1 MYNSAKFSLC
11 TVIGS
16 PINLQRFF
24 YGNHFGFGCPELSYR
39 GGTHMFFSKTAH
51 LDHATQHHAQQR
63 LSTLLCFF
71 SLGLSTA
78 AWAPLIPYAQQR
90 LHLNHADFGTLLLSI
105 GLGSMIA
112 MPATGLLIQKVGCRA
127 IISVAILLLLMIL
140 PTFALSNSIIIM
152 SVALFLFGTA
162 AGSLGVAINLQAV
175 IVEKNST
182 KSMMSQFHGMCSL
195 GGLAGV
201 MTVTALLAM
210 GISPLMSALAICSL
224 LVIIGLI
231 AVPHSLSEI
240 EKDKKINPEEIH
252 NKTRKFP
259 SPLVLLMG
267 LVCFI
272 AFLSEGSA
280 MDWSGIYLVSEYGLK
295 PAFAGLAYTF
305 FAIAMTI
312 GRFAGHHLQRM
323 LGEKN
328 IIIYSA
334 ICASLGLF
342 TVVMAPHW
350 IVVLLGY
357 SLLGLGSS
365 NIVPVMF
372 SRVGRQNVMPKAA
385 ALSCV
390 STMAYSGSL
399 LGPAL
404 VGLTSEIMGLS
415 LVFGMIAALLML
427 ITFLNHFTQVK
438 AS

>member
-1 MYNSAKFSLC
+1 MFS
-11 TVIGS
+11 
-16 PINLQRFF
+16 
-24 YGNHFGFGCPELSYR
+24 
-39 GGTHMFFSKTAH
+39 SKTAH
-51 LDHATQHHAQQR
+51 LDHAKQHHAQR

-90 LHLNHADFGTLLLSI
+90 LHLNHADFGMLLLSI

-127 IISVAILLLLMIL
+127 VISVALLLLLLVL
-140 PTFALSNSIIIM
+140 PTFALSSSVLIM

-175 IVEKNST
+175 IVEKNSA
-182 KSMMSQFHGMCSL
+182 KNMMSQFHGMCSL

-201 MTVTALLAM
+201 MTVTALLAI
-210 GISPLMSALAICSL
+210 GVSPLLSALAICIL
-224 LVIIGLI
+224 LVIISLI
-231 AVPHSLSEI
+231 AVPNSLSEI
-240 EKDKKINPEEIH
+240 ENDKKINSAEIQ
-252 NKTRKFP
+252 NKPGKLP
-259 SPLVLLMG
+259 SPLILLIG

-280 MDWSGIYLVSEYGLK
+280 MDWSGIYLVSEYDLK

-305 FAIAMTI
+305 FAIAMTA
-312 GRFAGHHLQRM
+312 GRFAGHYLQKI

-328 IIIYSA
+328 IIVYGA

-350 IVVLLGY
+350 MVVLFGY
-357 SLLGLGSS
+357 SLLGLGCS

-404 VGLTSEIMGLS
+404 VGMTSEMMGLT

-427 ITFLNHFTQVK
+427 IAFLNHFTQVK
-438 AS
+438 IS

>member
-1 MYNSAKFSLC
+1 
-11 TVIGS
+11 
-16 PINLQRFF
+16 
-24 YGNHFGFGCPELSYR
+24 
-39 GGTHMFFSKTAH
+39 MFLTKTAH
-51 LDHATQHHAQQR
+51 LDHATQHSAQR
-63 LSTLLCFF
+63 LSTLLSFF

-90 LHLNHADFGTLLLSI
+90 LHLNHADFGTLLLCI
-105 GLGSMIA
+105 GAGSMLA

-127 IISVAILLLLMIL
+127 IISVAVLLLLMVL
-140 PTFALSNSIIIM
+140 PTFALSSSILIM
-152 SVALFLFGTA
+152 AIALFLFGTA

-175 IVEKNST
+175 IVEKNSA

-201 MTVTALLAM
+201 MTVTALLAA
-210 GISPLMSALAICSL
+210 GVSPLMSALAICL
-224 LVIIGLI
+224 LLMVLSVM
-231 AVPHSLSEI
+231 AVPNSLAVI
-240 EKDKKINPEEIH
+240 EKEAKNDTTEVES
-252 NKTRKFP
+252 KTKKFP
-259 SPLVLLMG
+259 SPLIILMG

-280 MDWSGIYLVSEYGLK
+280 MDWSGIYLINEYGVK
-295 PAFAGLAYTF
+295 PALAGLAYTC
-305 FAIAMTI
+305 FAIAMTS
-312 GRFAGHHLQRM
+312 GRFAGHYLIKA

-334 ICASLGLF
+334 VCAALGLF
-342 TVVMAPHW
+342 TVVVAPHW

-357 SLLGLGSS
+357 ALLGWGCS

-372 SRVGRQNVMPKAA
+372 SRVGRQSVMSKAA

-390 STMAYSGSL
+390 SIMAYTGSL

-404 VGLTSEIMGLS
+404 VGISSEMMGLS
-415 LVFGMIAALLML
+415 VVFGFIATLLL
-427 ITFLNHFTQVK
+427 TIAFLNRFTQVK

>member
-1 MYNSAKFSLC
+1 MPK
-11 TVIGS
+11 
-16 PINLQRFF
+16 
-24 YGNHFGFGCPELSYR
+24 LSYR
-39 GGTHMFFSKTAH
+39 GGSHMFSSKTAH
-51 LDHATQHHAQQR
+51 LDHAKQHHAQR

-90 LHLNHADFGTLLLSI
+90 LHLNHADFGMLLLSI

-127 IISVAILLLLMIL
+127 VISVALLLLLLVL
-140 PTFALSNSIIIM
+140 PTFALSSSVLIM

-175 IVEKNST
+175 IVEKNSA
-182 KSMMSQFHGMCSL
+182 KNMMSQFHGMCSL

-201 MTVTALLAM
+201 MTVTALLAI
-210 GISPLMSALAICSL
+210 GVSPLLSALAICIL
-224 LVIIGLI
+224 LVIISLI
-231 AVPHSLSEI
+231 AVPNSLSEI
-240 EKDKKINPEEIH
+240 ENDKKINSAEIQ
-252 NKTRKFP
+252 NKPGKLP
-259 SPLVLLMG
+259 SPLILLIG

-305 FAIAMTI
+305 FAIAMTA
-312 GRFAGHHLQRM
+312 GRFAGHYLQKI

-328 IIIYSA
+328 IIVYSA

-350 IVVLLGY
+350 MVVLFGY
-357 SLLGLGSS
+357 SLLGLGCS

-372 SRVGRQNVMPKAA
+372 SRVGHQNVMPKAA

-404 VGLTSEIMGLS
+404 VGMTSEMMGLT

-427 ITFLNHFTQVK
+427 IAFLNHFTQVK
-438 AS
+438 TS

>member
-1 MYNSAKFSLC
+1 
-11 TVIGS
+11 
-16 PINLQRFF
+16 
-24 YGNHFGFGCPELSYR
+24 
-39 GGTHMFFSKTAH
+39 MFFSKTAH

-152 SVALFLFGTA
+152 SIVLFLFGTA

-201 MTVTALLAM
+201 MTVTALLAL
-210 GISPLMSALAICSL
+210 GISPLMSTLAICSL

-240 EKDKKINPEEIH
+240 EKDKKINPAGIE
-252 NKTRKFP
+252 NKARKFP

>member
-1 MYNSAKFSLC
+1 
-11 TVIGS
+11 
-16 PINLQRFF
+16 
-24 YGNHFGFGCPELSYR
+24 
-39 GGTHMFFSKTAH
+39 MFLTKTAH
-51 LDHATQHHAQQR
+51 LDHATQHSAQR
-63 LSTLLCFF
+63 LSTLLSFF

-90 LHLNHADFGTLLLSI
+90 LHLNHADFGTLLLCI
-105 GLGSMIA
+105 GAGSMLA

-127 IISVAILLLLMIL
+127 IISVAVLLLLMVL
-140 PTFALSNSIIIM
+140 PTFALTSSILIM
-152 SVALFLFGTA
+152 AIALFLFGTA

-175 IVEKNST
+175 IVEKNSA

-201 MTVTALLAM
+201 MTVTALLAV
-210 GISPLMSALAICSL
+210 GVSPLMSTLAICLL
-224 LVIIGLI
+224 LVVLSLI
-231 AVPHSLSEI
+231 AVPNSLAVI
-240 EKDKKINPEEIH
+240 EKEP
-252 NKTRKFP
+252 KTDTTEVKSKTKKFP
-259 SPLVLLMG
+259 SPLIILMG

-280 MDWSGIYLVSEYGLK
+280 MDWSGIYLINEYGVK
-295 PAFAGLAYTF
+295 PALAGLAYTC
-305 FAIAMTI
+305 FAIAMTS
-312 GRFAGHHLQRM
+312 GRFAGHYLIKA

-334 ICASLGLF
+334 VCAALGLF
-342 TVVMAPHW
+342 TVVVAPHW

-357 SLLGLGSS
+357 ALLGLGCS

-372 SRVGRQNVMPKAA
+372 SRVGRQSVMSKAA

-390 STMAYSGSL
+390 STMAYTGSL

-404 VGLTSEIMGLS
+404 VGISSEMMGLS
-415 LVFGMIAALLML
+415 VVFGFIATLLL
-427 ITFLNHFTQVK
+427 TIAFLNRFTQVK

>member
-1 MYNSAKFSLC
+1 
-11 TVIGS
+11 
-16 PINLQRFF
+16 
-24 YGNHFGFGCPELSYR
+24 
-39 GGTHMFFSKTAH
+39 MFLTKTAH
-51 LDHATQHHAQQR
+51 LDHATQHSAQR
-63 LSTLLCFF
+63 LSTLLSFF

-90 LHLNHADFGTLLLSI
+90 LHLNHADFGTLLLCI
-105 GLGSMIA
+105 GAGSMLA

-127 IISVAILLLLMIL
+127 IISVAVLLLLMVL
-140 PTFALSNSIIIM
+140 PTFALTSSILIM
-152 SVALFLFGTA
+152 TVALFLFGTA

-201 MTVTALLAM
+201 ITVTALLAV
-210 GISPLMSALAICSL
+210 GVSPLMSALAICLL
-224 LVIIGLI
+224 LVVLSVM
-231 AVPHSLSEI
+231 AVPNSLAVI
-240 EKDKKINPEEIH
+240 KKEP
-252 NKTRKFP
+252 KTDTAEVESKTKKFP
-259 SPLVLLMG
+259 SPLIILMG

-280 MDWSGIYLVSEYGLK
+280 MDWSGIYLINEYGVK
-295 PAFAGLAYTF
+295 PALAGLAYTC
-305 FAIAMTI
+305 FAIAMTS
-312 GRFAGHHLQRM
+312 GRFAGQYLIKA

-334 ICASLGLF
+334 VCAALGLF
-342 TVVMAPHW
+342 TVVVAPHW

-357 SLLGLGSS
+357 ALLGLGCS

-372 SRVGRQNVMPKAA
+372 SRVGRQNVMSKAA

-390 STMAYSGSL
+390 STMAYTGSL

-404 VGLTSEIMGLS
+404 VGITSEMMGLS
-415 LVFGMIAALLML
+415 VVFGFIATLLL
-427 ITFLNHFTQVK
+427 TIAFLNHFTQVK
-438 AS
+438 TA

>member
-1 MYNSAKFSLC
+1 MSKLA
-11 TVIGS
+11 
-16 PINLQRFF
+16 
-24 YGNHFGFGCPELSYR
+24 YR
-39 GGTHMFFSKTAH
+39 GGSHMFSSKTAH
-51 LDHATQHHAQQR
+51 LDHAKQHHAQR

-90 LHLNHADFGTLLLSI
+90 LHLNHADFGMLLLSI

-127 IISVAILLLLMIL
+127 VISVALLLLLLVL
-140 PTFALSNSIIIM
+140 PTFALSSSVLIM

-175 IVEKNST
+175 IVEKNSA
-182 KSMMSQFHGMCSL
+182 KNMMSQFHGMCSL

-201 MTVTALLAM
+201 MTVTALLAI
-210 GISPLMSALAICSL
+210 GVSPLMSVLTICIL
-224 LVIIGLI
+224 LMIISLI
-231 AVPHSLSEI
+231 AVPNSLSDI
-240 EKDKKINPEEIH
+240 ENDKKINPAEIE
-252 NKTRKFP
+252 NKPRKLP
-259 SPLVLLMG
+259 SPLILLIG

-305 FAIAMTI
+305 FAIAMTA
-312 GRFAGHHLQRM
+312 GRFSGHYLQKI

-328 IIIYSA
+328 IIVYSA
-334 ICASLGLF
+334 LCASLGLF

-350 IVVLLGY
+350 MVVLFGY
-357 SLLGLGSS
+357 SLLGLGCS

-404 VGLTSEIMGLS
+404 VGLSSEMMGLT
-415 LVFGMIAALLML
+415 LVFGVIAALLML
-427 ITFLNHFTQVK
+427 IAFLNHFTQVK
-438 AS
+438 SS

>member
-1 MYNSAKFSLC
+1 MPK
-11 TVIGS
+11 
-16 PINLQRFF
+16 
-24 YGNHFGFGCPELSYR
+24 LSYR
-39 GGTHMFFSKTAH
+39 GGSHMFSSKTAH
-51 LDHATQHHAQQR
+51 LDHAKQHHAQR

-90 LHLNHADFGTLLLSI
+90 LHLNHADFGMLLLSI

-127 IISVAILLLLMIL
+127 VISVALLLLLLVL
-140 PTFALSNSIIIM
+140 PTFALSSSVLIM

-175 IVEKNST
+175 IVEKNSA
-182 KSMMSQFHGMCSL
+182 KNMMSQFHGMCSL

-201 MTVTALLAM
+201 MTVTALLAI
-210 GISPLMSALAICSL
+210 GVSPLLSALAICIL
-224 LVIIGLI
+224 LVIISLI
-231 AVPHSLSEI
+231 AVPNSLSEI
-240 EKDKKINPEEIH
+240 ENDKKINSAEIQ
-252 NKTRKFP
+252 NKPGKLP
-259 SPLVLLMG
+259 SPLILLIG

-280 MDWSGIYLVSEYGLK
+280 MDWSGIYLVSEYDLK

-305 FAIAMTI
+305 FAIAMTA
-312 GRFAGHHLQRM
+312 GRFAGHYLQKI

-328 IIIYSA
+328 IIVYGA

-350 IVVLLGY
+350 MVVLFGY
-357 SLLGLGSS
+357 SLLGLGCS

-404 VGLTSEIMGLS
+404 VGMTSEMMGLT

-427 ITFLNHFTQVK
+427 IAFLNHFTQVK
-438 AS
+438 SS

>member
-1 MYNSAKFSLC
+1 
-11 TVIGS
+11 
-16 PINLQRFF
+16 
-24 YGNHFGFGCPELSYR
+24 
-39 GGTHMFFSKTAH
+39 
-51 LDHATQHHAQQR
+51 
-63 LSTLLCFF
+63 
-71 SLGLSTA
+71 
-78 AWAPLIPYAQQR
+78 
-90 LHLNHADFGTLLLSI
+90 
-105 GLGSMIA
+105 MIA

-127 IISVAILLLLMIL
+127 VISVAILLLLLVL
-140 PTFALSNSIIIM
+140 PTFALSSSVLIM

-175 IVEKNST
+175 IVEKNSA

-201 MTVTALLAM
+201 MTVTALLAI
-210 GISPLMSALAICSL
+210 GVSPLMSALTICIL
-224 LVIIGLI
+224 LMIISLI
-231 AVPHSLSEI
+231 AVPNSLSEI
-240 EKDKKINPEEIH
+240 ENDKKINPAEIQ
-252 NKTRKFP
+252 NKPRKLP
-259 SPLVLLMG
+259 SPLILLIG

-305 FAIAMTI
+305 FAIAMTA
-312 GRFAGHHLQRM
+312 GRFSGHYLQKI

-328 IIIYSA
+328 IIVYSA

-350 IVVLLGY
+350 MVVLFGY
-357 SLLGLGSS
+357 SLLGLGCS

-372 SRVGRQNVMPKAA
+372 SRVGRQNIMPKAA
-385 ALSCV
+385 GLSCV

-404 VGLTSEIMGLS
+404 VGLSSEMMELT

-427 ITFLNHFTQVK
+427 IAFLNHFTQVK
-438 AS
+438 TS

>member
-39 GGTHMFFSKTAH
+39 GGTHMFSSKTAH

-201 MTVTALLAM
+201 MTVTALLAL
-210 GISPLMSALAICSL
+210 GISPLMSTLAICSL

-240 EKDKKINPEEIH
+240 EKDKKIDSAEIE
-252 NKTRKFP
+252 NKARKFP

>member
-1 MYNSAKFSLC
+1 
-11 TVIGS
+11 
-16 PINLQRFF
+16 
-24 YGNHFGFGCPELSYR
+24 
-39 GGTHMFFSKTAH
+39 MFLTKTAH
-51 LDHATQHHAQQR
+51 LDHATQHSAQR
-63 LSTLLCFF
+63 LSTLLSFF

-90 LHLNHADFGTLLLSI
+90 LHLNHADFGTLLLCI
-105 GLGSMIA
+105 GAGSMLA

-127 IISVAILLLLMIL
+127 IISVAVLLLLMVL
-140 PTFALSNSIIIM
+140 PTFALTSSILIM
-152 SVALFLFGTA
+152 AIALFLFGTA

-175 IVEKNST
+175 IVEKNSA

-201 MTVTALLAM
+201 MTVTALLAA
-210 GISPLMSALAICSL
+210 GVSPLMSALAICLL
-224 LVIIGLI
+224 LVVLSVM
-231 AVPHSLSEI
+231 AVPNSLAVI
-240 EKDKKINPEEIH
+240 EKEAKNDTTEVES
-252 NKTRKFP
+252 KTKKFP
-259 SPLVLLMG
+259 SPLIILMG

-280 MDWSGIYLVSEYGLK
+280 MDWSGIYLINEYGVK
-295 PAFAGLAYTF
+295 PALAGLAYTC
-305 FAIAMTI
+305 FAIAMTS
-312 GRFAGHHLQRM
+312 GRFAGHYLIKA

-334 ICASLGLF
+334 VCAALGLF
-342 TVVMAPHW
+342 TVVVAPHW

-357 SLLGLGSS
+357 ALLGLGCS

-372 SRVGRQNVMPKAA
+372 SRVGRQSVMSKAA

-390 STMAYSGSL
+390 STMAYTGSL

-404 VGLTSEIMGLS
+404 VGISSEMMGLS
-415 LVFGMIAALLML
+415 VVFGFIATLLL
-427 ITFLNHFTQVK
+427 TIAFLNRFTQVK